1 MAPLAP
7 SLTPPLAPSLIMPVQ
22 HDRAPPALIPRTT
35 DMQLLATAELMR
47 GFDRTAIASIGI
59 PGLLLMENAGRAFV
73 DELERNAGGLRG
85 KRAVV
90 VCGKGNNGGDG
101 FVIARHIA
109 NRGGDVLIALT
120 AGRRSV
126 GGDAKVNL
134 DAAVRMSRLRS
145 SGLRILEFA
154 GKKRSSLPGKPD
166 IIVDAIFGT
175 GFSGDLAGRELAAV
189 GWINESAAFV
199 ASVDIPSGVDAST
212 GAVGN
217 AAVRAKLT
225 VAMGLAKIGHYVGQG
240 CDHSGTVC
248 VADISIPP
256 AVFLAGRDPAFRVGA
271 DDVASLL
278 PPRPRDVHK
287 YSAGKVLV
295 IAGSRSFTGAPLMT
309 AQAALLS
316 GAGAV
321 VLAFPASIHQALARR
336 LTEVIMVPVAETAVG
351 SVALGALTELR
362 DRATW
367 ADAIALGP
375 GLSRDEETM
384 AFVREMLLI
393 VEKPFVVD
401 ADALFALKGH
411 TAILKKRKSPVIL
424 TPHAGE
430 FASLAGGDAADADR
444 FRVRAAREAAR
455 RFSSV
460 MVLKGAPTVT
470 ADPGGNAY
478 VNSTGNPGMA
488 TIGSGD
494 VLTGLV
500 AGILAQGTPPERAAY
515 AGVFVHGLAGDIAA
529 DRFGMRSLIASDI
542 ADSIPAALSRLTR
555 FREPR

>member
-1 MAPLAP
+1 
-7 SLTPPLAPSLIMPVQ
+7 
-22 HDRAPPALIPRTT
+22 
-35 DMQLLATAELMR
+35 MQLLATADLMR
-47 GFDRTAIASIGI
+47 GFDRTAIRSLGI

-73 DELERNAGGLRG
+73 DELERAAGGLRA
-85 KRAVV
+85 KRIVV

-109 NRGGDVLIALT
+109 NRGGEVLVALL

-126 GGDAKVNL
+126 RGDAKTNL

-145 SGLRILEFA
+145 SGLRFAEFT
-154 GKKRSSLPGKPD
+154 GRGVPGLPGRPD
-166 IIVDAIFGT
+166 IVVDAIFGT

-189 GWINESAAFV
+189 SWINDSSAFV
-199 ASVDIPSGVDAST
+199 ASVDIASGVDSST
-212 GAVGN
+212 GMVGN
-217 AAVRAKLT
+217 AAVKANLT

-240 CDHSGTVC
+240 CDRSGTVRI
-248 VADISIPP
+248 ADISIPP
-256 AVFLAGRDPAFRVGA
+256 AILRPGRDPVFRVRA

-278 PPRPRDVHK
+278 PSRPRDAHK

-309 AQAALLS
+309 AQSALRS

-336 LTEVIMVPVAETAVG
+336 LTEVIMLPVVETPAG
-351 SVALGALTELR
+351 SIGLGALPALR
-362 DRATW
+362 EKGAW
-367 ADAIALGP
+367 ADAVALGP

-384 AFVREMLLI
+384 EFVRELLRT
-393 VEKPFVVD
+393 VDKPFVVD

-411 TAILKKRKSPVIL
+411 TSILRKRTAPVIL
-424 TPHAGE
+424 TPHTGE
-430 FASLAGGDAADADR
+430 FAALAGGDAADAER
-444 FRVRAAREAAR
+444 FRVTAARDAAR
-455 RFSSV
+455 RFASV
-460 MVLKGAPTVT
+460 VVLKGAPTVT
-470 ADPGGNAY
+470 AEPGGAAY

-500 AGILAQGTPPERAAY
+500 AGIMAQGTAPDRAAY
-515 AGVFVHGLAGDIAA
+515 AGVFVHGLAGDLAA
-529 DRFGMRSLIASDI
+529 DRFGIRSLIATDI
-542 ADSIPAALSRLTR
+542 AGFIPTALSRLAPADSG
-555 FREPR
+555 RER